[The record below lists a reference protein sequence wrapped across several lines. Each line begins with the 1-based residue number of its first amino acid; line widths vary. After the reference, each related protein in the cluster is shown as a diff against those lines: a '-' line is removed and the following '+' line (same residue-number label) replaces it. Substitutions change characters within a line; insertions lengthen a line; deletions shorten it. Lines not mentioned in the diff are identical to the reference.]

1 MTVVV
6 SEQTHGEGCPC
17 TRCVGFAPGNVAAV
31 KHGSYSRRLL
41 QGVAAE
47 LAAEIESVVP
57 DASSP
62 VVSLASMLWAQLHR
76 AVKALDEAPAD
87 ANTAELERNAL
98 RWSTRFESL
107 LTGMGLLRDPKSG
120 ALVNISLELSRSP
133 EWLALQDRIIGAL
146 APYPDVLDAVV
157 IAITEETVDAAR

>member
-6 SEQTHGEGCPC
+6 SELVHGQGCPC
-17 TRCVGFAPGNVAAV
+17 ERCTGFQPGNVTAV

-41 QGVAAE
+41 AGVAAE
-47 LAAEIESVVP
+47 LAAEIEQVVP

-62 VVSLASMLWAQLHR
+62 VVSFASMLWAQLHR
-76 AVKALDEAPAD
+76 AVKALDEAPAG

-107 LTGMGLLRDPKSG
+107 LAGMGLLRDPKTG

-133 EWLALQDRIIGAL
+133 EWLELQGRIIGAL

-157 IAITEETVDAAR
+157 VAIGDGSDAAG